1 VPKKKKIDPERAVNV
16 VMAIHDVLYLEP
28 GHDENVYN
36 GAKEWDLEMLGAI
49 ADVVAT
55 LIARPTNAEVCEEC
69 RNTIPAKKGG
79 GLANRH
85 HTESCSLHDPSRD

>member
-1 VPKKKKIDPERAVNV
+1 MAKKRKIDPNNAVAAIQ
-16 VMAIHDVLYLEP
+16 AIHDVLYLEP

-36 GAKEWDLEMLGAI
+36 GDKEWDLDILETI

-55 LIARPTNAEVCEEC
+55 LIARPANAEVCEEC
-69 RNTIPAKKGG
+69 GNTIPAKKGG
-79 GLANRH
+79 GLTNRH